1 MTSSGGG
8 GGVKRSLFS
17 KSAVR
22 AAVPAVTNS
31 ALTAGGGGGSI
42 FGRNVNYEDI
52 VRAERAQRE
61 RKAAKAKAR
70 SGGAGEKRK
79 KSEGPD
85 AKKRRISADDC
96 DVGSGSASEVEKR
109 KKEDKIRERPVTRS
123 TPTKRKDLQR
133 GLEALPKTRPSPRPK
148 EAVKSTTIYLDDGD
162 GEEAEDDVPII
173 LTYAKP
179 KNAGPDLLTE
189 KDSDEEDEYLRLL
202 KQKAREK
209 ARLQRQGGQT
219 ILRSSTPPDRQPSI
233 AREDIDPNSP
243 AGVRS
248 QGTSRPA
255 SSNSVQDF
263 EASAARTHNP
273 PEPENDPEVKIMI
286 QSQIP
291 GTNSLIVKRKA
302 SQSLKQVKEFWCR
315 KFDLED
321 SVARQVFLTWKGTRL
336 FDSTT
341 MRGIIRGLKKDYHR
355 QQRPRSLSLGIEDVE
370 ENADGDAGYDS
381 SSAKDPSGGHIML
394 EAMTPE
400 LYDQRL
406 REKDRLRQRQR
417 SLLTSSADGSEDED
431 EDGGDA
437 DQEGREHDTEAAR
450 APLQTAAAAA
460 VAERDK
466 GAIVIRLVSKDLEPM
481 QLRVRPNTTI
491 GKIMRGFA
499 ATRKV
504 DEAKTPWLIF
514 DGERLDKESTVEE
527 VGFED
532 EDEVEVSIR

>member
-1 MTSSGGG
+1 MTSSG

-17 KSAVR
+17 KCAVR

-31 ALTAGGGGGSI
+31 ALTAGGGAGSI
-42 FGRNVNYEDI
+42 FSRNVNYEDI

-109 KKEDKIRERPVTRS
+109 KKKDDKVQRRPVTRS
-123 TPTKRKDLQR
+123 TPTKRKDLWE
-133 GLEALPKTRPSPRPK
+133 GLEASPKTRPSPRSK

-162 GEEAEDDVPII
+162 GEETEDDDLIK
-173 LTYAKP
+173 LTPAKP

-209 ARLQRQGGQT
+209 ARLHRQGGQT
-219 ILRSSTPPDRQPSI
+219 IQRSSTPADRQPSI

-243 AGVRS
+243 AGVHS

-263 EASAARTHNP
+263 EASAARTHKP
-273 PEPENDPEVKIMI
+273 PEQENDPEVKIMI

-321 SVARQVFLTWKGTRL
+321 SVARQVFFTWKGTRL

-370 ENADGDAGYDS
+370 ENGDGDAGYDS

-406 REKDRLRQRQR
+406 RDKDRLRQRQR
-417 SLLTSSADGSEDED
+417 SLLTSSADGSDDED
-431 EDGGDA
+431 EGGGDA

-450 APLQTAAAAA
+450 APLRTAAAAA